1 MLVPITDAATLRAAH
16 VRSRAVAADWREG
29 AGYRQA
35 QAAFAG
41 TGLTARQLAGRAA
54 NLLRDDQWIGAL
66 IEPLLA
72 ALGEDDWFQPPLR
85 VSRDPLRIGAVLFD
99 DPQVTIS
106 ATVLSADVLASLP
119 PAESVVVPGRLA
131 VVRYCRSGGARLRRW
146 QAEAITGAFSA
157 ENAAPCRPIKPL
169 SLCDGDVLLVDGR
182 CQASVIEGAIADIV
196 TITATIRIDSAPF
209 MREYAVSDGNLRCIA
224 ALDDQASRAQMLL
237 AFLRHHGRGDA
248 GPSLEAASRDPAY
261 FLRWSA
267 MREWL
272 AIDVAGALPRLRE
285 MVDDPNEQVRRAAL
299 QMLPLAESWS
309 PCPA

>member
-16 VRSRAVAADWREG
+16 VRSLAVAADWREG

-35 QAAFAG
+35 QAAFSGA
-41 TGLTARQLAGRAA
+41 GLTARQLARRAA
-54 NLLRDDQWIGAL
+54 KLLRDDQWIGVL

-72 ALGEDDWFQPPLR
+72 ALGEDDWFQPQLR
-85 VSRDPLRIGAVLFD
+85 VSRDALRIGAVLFD

-131 VVRYCRSGGARLRRW
+131 VVRYCRGGGARLRRW
-146 QAEAITGAFSA
+146 QAEAITAAFSA

-182 CQASVIEGAIADIV
+182 RQASVIEGAMADIV

-224 ALDDQASRAQMLL
+224 ALDDQASRAQLLL

-272 AIDVAGALPRLRE
+272 AMDVAGALPRLRE

-299 QMLPLAESWS
+299 QMLLLAESWS

>member
-41 TGLTARQLAGRAA
+41 AGLTARQLARRAA
-54 NLLRDDQWIGAL
+54 KLLRDDQWIGAL

-106 ATVLSADVLASLP
+106 ATVLSADVLASMP
-119 PAESVVVPGRLA
+119 PAQSVVVPGRLA
-131 VVRYCRSGGARLRRW
+131 VVRYCRGGGARLRRW

-169 SLCDGDVLLVDGR
+169 FLRDGDVLLVDGR
-182 CQASVIEGAIADIV
+182 
-196 TITATIRIDSAPF
+196 R
-209 MREYAVSDGNLRCIA
+209 
-224 ALDDQASRAQMLL
+224 
-237 AFLRHHGRGDA
+237 
-248 GPSLEAASRDPAY
+248 
-261 FLRWSA
+261 
-267 MREWL
+267 
-272 AIDVAGALPRLRE
+272 
-285 MVDDPNEQVRRAAL
+285 
-299 QMLPLAESWS
+299 
-309 PCPA
+309 

>member
-1 MLVPITDAATLRAAH
+1 MLVPITDAATLRSAH
-16 VRSRAVAADWREG
+16 VRSLAVAADWREG

-41 TGLTARQLAGRAA
+41 AGLTARQLARRAA
-54 NLLRDDQWIGAL
+54 KLLRDDQWIGVL

-72 ALGEDDWFQPPLR
+72 ALGKDDWFQPPLR

-119 PAESVVVPGRLA
+119 PAQSVVVPGRLA
-131 VVRYCRSGGARLRRW
+131 VVRYCRGGGATLRRW
-146 QAEAITGAFSA
+146 QAEAIHGAFSA

-169 SLCDGDVLLVDGR
+169 LLRDDDVLLVDGR
-182 CQASVIEGAIADIV
+182 RQASVIEGAIADIV

-248 GPSLEAASRDPAY
+248 GPSLDAASRDPAY

-272 AIDVAGALPRLRE
+272 AMDVAGALPRLRE
-285 MVDDPNEQVRRAAL
+285 MADDPNEQVRRAAL

>member
-16 VRSRAVAADWREG
+16 VRSLAVAADWRKG

-35 QAAFAG
+35 RAAFAG
-41 TGLTARQLAGRAA
+41 AGLTARQLARRAA
-54 NLLRDDQWIGAL
+54 KLLRDDQWIGVL

-99 DPQVTIS
+99 DPQLTIS

-119 PAESVVVPGRLA
+119 PAQSVVVPGRLA
-131 VVRYCRSGGARLRRW
+131 VVRYCRGGGARLRRW

-169 SLCDGDVLLVDGR
+169 SLRDGDVLLVDGR
-182 CQASVIEGAIADIV
+182 RQASVIEAAIADIV

-224 ALDDQASRAQMLL
+224 ALDGQASRAQMLL
-237 AFLRHHGRGDA
+237 AYLRHHGRGDA
-248 GPSLEAASRDPAY
+248 GPSLDAASRDPAY

-272 AIDVAGALPRLRE
+272 VIDVAGALPRLRE